1 MTWRG
6 GSATETK
13 RSRASQEP
21 SLLLGKRHARISGDN
36 IGRFRE
42 INFRDSRPWAA
53 GLSILEVDPVAS
65 EAVEV
70 LLSLAEVLLSLAEVI
85 LSLAEVLL
93 SSIPP
98 DGDLSGALKVQKTPV
113 RVQAVADIFKHRRL
127 RACRGRRKFRF
138 GWWWRRII
146 GIARGRPRR
155 RWWRN
160 HWHTTGQ
167 QPKRYSNCKDS
178 RKQSRRKAH
187 ATRRSHKRV
196 LRNSFADP
204 RPIVAQ

>member
-36 IGRFRE
+36 IGRSRE

-65 EAVEV
+65 EALEVLLSLADV
-70 LLSLAEVLLSLAEVI
+70 LLSLAEVL

-113 RVQAVADIFKHRRL
+113 PLQAAADIVQTSAAPGVPGEEK
-127 RACRGRRKFRF
+127 
-138 GWWWRRII
+138 I
-146 GIARGRPRR
+146 PV
-155 RWWRN
+155 
-160 HWHTTGQ
+160 
-167 QPKRYSNCKDS
+167 
-178 RKQSRRKAH
+178 
-187 ATRRSHKRV
+187 RV
-196 LRNSFADP
+196 VVEAANNGGSSG
-204 RPIVAQ
+204 